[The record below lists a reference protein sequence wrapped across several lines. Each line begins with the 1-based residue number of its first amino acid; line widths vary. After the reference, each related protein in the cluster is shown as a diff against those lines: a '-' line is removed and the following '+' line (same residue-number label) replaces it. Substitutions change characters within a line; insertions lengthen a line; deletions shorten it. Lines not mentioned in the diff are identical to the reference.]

1 MLKDIVKESFK
12 QERGTIHQYYEVNQ
26 HDVKVAFGDFNY
38 RVVPEFY
45 DLEKT
50 AALINAK
57 DFKQLSQRDE
67 FYCMRGKDE
76 VLKTFNEG
84 PILFAPTSRYYIGRS
99 DYNYQYVPSYT
110 DRVFWS
116 TRKLEEA
123 DSIRLVHYNRAEL
136 NQSDHRPILAVL
148 QAQVKTHDKQKQA
161 KYRNQLA
168 E

>member
-57 DFKQLSQRDE
+57 DFKQLS
-67 FYCMRGKDE
+67 
-76 VLKTFNEG
+76 
-84 PILFAPTSRYYIGRS
+84 
-99 DYNYQYVPSYT
+99 
-110 DRVFWS
+110 
-116 TRKLEEA
+116 
-123 DSIRLVHYNRAEL
+123 
-136 NQSDHRPILAVL
+136 
-148 QAQVKTHDKQKQA
+148 
-161 KYRNQLA
+161 
-168 E
+168 